1 MSATS
6 ADRSPCEAAVRLK
19 HGREKHIVQGHP
31 WVFSGAIAAWSGA
44 PAVGA
49 VTDVFAANGQWLARG
64 LAHPDA
70 ALAVRLYTRRE
81 AEALDEPF
89 WAAAVGR
96 AVARRR
102 QLPGYASDASADT
115 NAWRLVF
122 AESDGLSGLLVD
134 QYAGTL
140 LMQLSSA
147 ALLRF
152 APVLRDALGRATGAA
167 AVVVMAAEDD
177 AAREGLDPAGVA
189 ALSLSP
195 PSGPVCIREHG
206 LQFEVEP
213 GGGQKTGFFLDQ
225 RENRRRV
232 AAYARGRRMLSA
244 YCYTGAFELQAA
256 AAGAA
261 EILALDRSE
270 PALARARAH
279 HQLNHLAVPVS
290 DERADVPAALRRL
303 RDAGRAFDLIVL
315 DPPKF
320 VANRAQRERG
330 LRAYKDINLL
340 AMKLLAP
347 GGLLATF
354 SCSGQVTP
362 LDFRQMLGWAA
373 VDAQRPVQILETL
386 GQPPDHPVLA
396 IFPESEYLKGAICR
410 AD

>member
-1 MSATS
+1 MSATTS
-6 ADRSPCEAAVRLK
+6 GGLGAAVARLK

-31 WVFSGAIAAWSGA
+31 WVFSGAIAEWRGA

-49 VTDVFAANGQWLARG
+49 VTDVIAANGQWLARG
-64 LAHPDA
+64 LTHPAA
-70 ALAVRLYTRRE
+70 ALAVRLYTWQE
-81 AEALDEPF
+81 AQALDEPF
-89 WAAAVGR
+89 WAAALGR
-96 AVARRR
+96 ALARRR
-102 QLPGYASDASADT
+102 QLPGYDEGATAAT

-122 AESDGLSGLLVD
+122 AESDGLSGLIVDRYAETLVV
-134 QYAGTL
+134 QVG
-140 LMQLSSA
+140 SA

-152 APVLRDALGRATGAA
+152 LPGLLDELRRRTGATAVLVA
-167 AVVVMAAEDD
+167 AAGDD
-177 AAREGLDPAGVA
+177 AAREGLDAVKLAALAVAPPAG
-189 ALSLSP
+189 
-195 PSGPVCIREHG
+195 PVRIREHG
-206 LQFEVEP
+206 RQFDVDP

-244 YCYTGAFELQAA
+244 YCYTGAFEVQAA

-261 EILALDRSE
+261 EVLGLDRSE
-270 PALARARAH
+270 PALERARAH
-279 HQLNHLAVPVS
+279 HRLNGLGAPAVY
-290 DERADVPAALRRL
+290 ERADVPEALRRL

-320 VANRAQRERG
+320 VANRAQLAKG

-347 GGLLATF
+347 GGILATF
-354 SCSGQVTP
+354 SCSGLVTP

-373 VDAQRPVQILETL
+373 VDAQRAVQILETL

-396 IFPESEYLKGAICR
+396 VFPESEYLKGAICR